1 MMNDFFIS
9 ILGKPFGFVIYQLI
23 DATQFTIYLSLIA
36 FIGGGIVGAFITL
49 LRVMPIKITKNFAVS
64 YIWLFQSAPLLMLFF
79 LLGLGVPRFFQIE
92 VNPWFAAILSLTF
105 FTSAYLADVWRGAIE
120 SIPVG
125 QWEGARSIGLKFF
138 SILRLII
145 LPQSFR
151 ISLAPTV
158 GFMVQ
163 IIKGS
168 SLAYIIGFQ
177 DLMLIGK
184 RWANAPVS
192 GTEPFIIFPI
202 MALIYFFLCYPLTV
216 ISRKLESQMGN
227 VSKKSLILVD

>member
-9 ILGKPFGFVIYQLI
+9 IFGKPFGLVIYQLL

-49 LRVMPIKITKNFAVS
+49 LRVMPNKITKNFAVS

>member
-9 ILGKPFGFVIYQLI
+9 IFGKPFGLVIYQLL

-49 LRVMPIKITKNFAVS
+49 LRVMPNKITKNFAVS

-138 SILRLII
+138 SILRLIK
-145 LPQSFR
+145 FH
-151 ISLAPTV
+151 
-158 GFMVQ
+158 
-163 IIKGS
+163 
-168 SLAYIIGFQ
+168 
-177 DLMLIGK
+177 
-184 RWANAPVS
+184 
-192 GTEPFIIFPI
+192 
-202 MALIYFFLCYPLTV
+202 
-216 ISRKLESQMGN
+216 
-227 VSKKSLILVD
+227 LILFKIP

>member
-49 LRVMPIKITKNFAVS
+49 LRVMPNKITKNFAVS

>member
-1 MMNDFFIS
+1 MNNLFVTLF
-9 ILGKPFGFVIYQLI
+9 GKPFGIVIFQLI
-23 DATQFTIYLSLIA
+23 EATQFTIYLSLIA
-36 FIGGGIVGAFITL
+36 FIGGGFVGGLITL
-49 LRVMPIKITKNFAVS
+49 LRVMPNRIAKNFAVS

-79 LLGLGVPRFFQIE
+79 LLGLGVPRFFEIE
-92 VNPWFAAILSLTF
+92 VNPWIAAIISLTI

-120 SIPVG
+120 SIPHG
-125 QWEGARSIGLKFF
+125 QWDGAKSLGLNFF
-138 SILRLII
+138 KILRLVV

-151 ISLAPTV
+151 IALAPTV

-192 GTEPFIIFPI
+192 GTEPFVIFPI
-202 MALIYFFLCYPLTV
+202 MALIYFFLCFPLTV
-216 ISRKLESQMGN
+216 ISRSLESRMGSISREN
-227 VSKKSLILVD
+227 LISVD